1 MREIRLGRRI
11 NLNHVGQLLKKD
23 FKDVFTKNPIV
34 ILTLLAI
41 IILPSLYALI
51 NIQACWDPY
60 DNTGNLEFA
69 VANLD
74 VGATF
79 EGEKINVGDQLED
92 ELKRNDDFYWTF
104 VSEDELREGVK
115 NGTYYSGIIIP
126 ENFSSSIK
134 SITTDDPHSAELEY
148 IVNRKANPMASKL
161 SDSAARA
168 VYNKVNAH
176 IVQFIDVAAYSKL
189 GELQSKLA
197 EAAGQM
203 SSGAGQLSSGAGQV
217 QSGASQ
223 VKSGASKVQSGS
235 DDLKKGA
242 SDLNSGADKV
252 SGGASKVKDGAD
264 KLNDGASK
272 VKDGAVKVS
281 DGASKVKSGSSEISS
296 SADKISGGASQV
308 QDSAKQLDQAVD
320 ESTLPPQIQPV
331 VHGSKELANASSDLA
346 GASSQLAQ
354 GSSKLANSSV
364 DLANGAS
371 GVANGASGVADG
383 ASGVA
388 KGASDVADGASGIA
402 EGGSKLAGGA
412 SQLADGSNQL
422 AEGSISLAA
431 GSAALANGAS
441 SALFSASSGLSG
453 AANSLSSI
461 TGVDEDEVG
470 EYIYSPVTL
479 KENELYTVPDYG
491 SEVAPFYLVLSMWVG
506 AIITCVMLKTGT
518 STGTKYTPSEMY
530 FGKLLIFLVM
540 AILETTVTLL
550 GASILGI
557 KMANPI
563 IFMLSAYFIA
573 LIFMLICYSL
583 ISALGHVGKGLAVI
597 WLVFQ
602 ISGTGGIYPIQLMGP
617 MLQAIYPY
625 MPMTHGINLLR
636 ESGLGLIW
644 SNYIPSFL
652 ALIAMGLITLV
663 LALIIKMYAD
673 KRAHWFEEKLNETD
687 LFG

>member
-1 MREIRLGRRI
+1 MKEFKLGRRL
-11 NLNHVGQLLKKD
+11 NLHHVSQLLKKD

-34 ILTLLAI
+34 VVTLLAI

-60 DNTGNLEFA
+60 ENTGNLEFA

-74 VGATF
+74 NGASF
-79 EGEKINVGDQLED
+79 NGEDMNVGDQLED

-115 NGTYYSGIIIP
+115 NGTYYAGIVIP
-126 ENFSSSIK
+126 KNFSSSIK
-134 SITTDDPHSAELEY
+134 SITSDDPHSAELEY
-148 IVNRKANPMASKL
+148 VVNRKTNPMASKL

-189 GELQSKLA
+189 GQLQSAL
-197 EAAGQM
+197 AAGASQM
-203 SSGAGQLSSGAGQV
+203 SSGAGQLSSA
-217 QSGASQ
+217 
-223 VKSGASKVQSGS
+223 ASKVQSG
-235 DDLKKGA
+235 
-242 SDLNSGADKV
+242 
-252 SGGASKVKDGAD
+252 ASKVKSGASQV
-264 KLNDGASK
+264 NDGASK
-272 VKDGAVKVS
+272 VKSGANDLEKGAGKVTAGASKVKSGASQVN
-281 DGASKVKSGSSEISS
+281 DGASKVKSGSSEVSS
-296 SADKISGGASQV
+296 SADKISAGSSQV
-308 QDSAKQLDQAVD
+308 QSSAKQLDESVD
-320 ESTLPPQIQPV
+320 ENLLPDQVKPV

-354 GSSKLANSSV
+354 GSSKLANSSA
-364 DLANGAS
+364 DL
-371 GVANGASGVADG
+371 ANGASGVADG

-388 KGASDVADGASGIA
+388 EGASGVA
-402 EGGSKLAGGA
+402 EGASKLAN
-412 SQLADGSNQL
+412 GSNQVASGSSQL
-422 AEGSISLAA
+422 AEGSVSLAA
-431 GSAALANGAS
+431 GSALLANSAS

-453 AANSLSSI
+453 AATSLSSI

-470 EYIYSPVTL
+470 DYIYSPVTL
-479 KENELYTVPDYG
+479 KENELYTVPNYG
-491 SEVAPFYLVLSMWVG
+491 SEVSPFYLVLSMWVG
-506 AIITCVMLKTGT
+506 AIITCVMLRTGQ

-540 AILETTVTLL
+540 AILETTVTLI
-550 GASILGI
+550 GAFILGI
-557 KMANPI
+557 KVANPI
-563 IFMLSAYFIA
+563 LFILSAYFIA

-617 MLQAIYPY
+617 MLQAISPY
-625 MPMTHGINLLR
+625 MPMTHGITLLR
-636 ESGLGLIW
+636 ESALGLVW
-644 SNYIPSFL
+644 SNYIPSFVT
-652 ALIAMGLITLV
+652 LIAMALITLV
-663 LALIIKMYAD
+663 LALIVKMFAD

-687 LFG
+687 LF